1 MAASVDL
8 VAKRGLAITDLNG
21 KLRRGSSR
29 RRGVDWH
36 ESRHAGHGD
45 FFLSCAT
52 PHPGPIVPMPSC
64 FPSRPRQ

>member
-29 RRGVDWH
+29 RLG
-36 ESRHAGHGD
+36 
-45 FFLSCAT
+45 C
-52 PHPGPIVPMPSC
+52 
-64 FPSRPRQ
+64 

>member
-45 FFLSCAT
+45 VFLLCDAACW
-52 PHPGPIVPMPSC
+52 PDHAFLLP
-64 FPSRPRQ
+64 